1 MRFDTANFVEF
12 DLKNPDLCVCV
23 MHTAYEHLQDWGAL
37 CLLISRLSC
46 GQMDIPTQLSSH
58 HAYLRIEV
66 SFGLYVFFSVLF
78 IACHLNDKKEITF
91 FIVVSFARFPL
102 IFACHKAEVSIHQLL
117 LFLWGSYAYQQILQL
132 FPCSCMRDLSE
143 SCAYMHALEGMIQN
157 AQENILQ
164 KSSVWIPNTFLLH
177 FDCSTVEKVCFVLA
191 GHVLPNGARSLPQ
204 IYLCTK
210 GVLYTGGAELN

>member
-1 MRFDTANFVEF
+1 MCYAYCIWAPSVLGSSVPADISLILWSDGHTHPVIFPSCISENWSLFWFV
-12 DLKNPDLCVCV
+12 C
-23 MHTAYEHLQDWGAL
+23 
-37 CLLISRLSC
+37 I
-46 GQMDIPTQLSSH
+46 
-58 HAYLRIEV
+58 
-66 SFGLYVFFSVLF
+66 FFSVLF

-164 KSSVWIPNTFLLH
+164 KSSVWIPNAFLLH